1 MATPADLARIALA
14 LPGVTG
20 EGVGYGVGKKGLC
33 WSYLARAQPKAKR
46 EVVPGVV
53 AIRCDLA
60 VKEMLIEA
68 APDRFFDDDHYRGY
82 PAILARLETLDV
94 SELEGLIRSAWAI
107 QAPKA
112 LQKGAS

>member
-1 MATPADLARIALA
+1 MATPTDLARIALS

-20 EGVGYGVGKKGLC
+20 EGAGYGVGNKGLC
-33 WSYLARAQPKAKR
+33 WSYLARAKPKAKR
-46 EVVPGVV
+46 QVVPGVV
-53 AIRCDLA
+53 AIRCDLTA
-60 VKEMLIEA
+60 KEMLIEA

>member
-1 MATPADLARIALA
+1 MATPADLSRIALS
-14 LPGVTG
+14 LPGVSG
-20 EGVGYGVGKKGLC
+20 EGLGFGVGKKGLS
-33 WSYLARAQPKAKR
+33 WSYLARARPKAKR

-60 VKEMLIEA
+60 AKEMLIET

-82 PAILARLETLDV
+82 PAVLARLGALDV

-107 QAPKA
+107 QAPKS
-112 LQKGAS
+112 LQKGVE

>member
-14 LPGVTG
+14 LTGVTG
-20 EGVGYGVGKKGLC
+20 EGVGFGVGKKGLC
-33 WSYLARAQPKAKR
+33 WSYLARVQPKAKR

-60 VKEMLIEA
+60 AKEMLIET
-68 APDRFFDDDHYRGY
+68 APERFFDDDHYRGY
-82 PAILARLETLDV
+82 PAVLVRLERLEV

-107 QAPKA
+107 QAPKS
-112 LQKGAS
+112 LQKGAA